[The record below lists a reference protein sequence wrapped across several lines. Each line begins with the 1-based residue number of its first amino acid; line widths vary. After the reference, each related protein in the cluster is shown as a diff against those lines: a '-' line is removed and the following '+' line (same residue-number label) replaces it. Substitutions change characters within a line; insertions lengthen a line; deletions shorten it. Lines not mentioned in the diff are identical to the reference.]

1 MTSSVRLVT
10 IAIGLAALAA
20 LAALTVGQLSAQTSP
35 QAPSAASAKKPVL
48 KKQRLGSIKQVHA
61 LGDIYLTGQ
70 PTPDDLALLKGHG
83 IKTII
88 SLRHTQELPWDEAT
102 AVRQHGMRFV
112 HVPFQSPEQL
122 KTETFD
128 KVLKALRDKQRG
140 PTVLHCGSA
149 NRVGAMWYVYRI
161 LDGKIDPDAAAKEAK
176 TAGLRNPKYLERAQA
191 YVKRQKESGKQ
202 DQASQGSSAGN

>member
-20 LAALTVGQLSAQTSP
+20 LTVGQLSAQTPP

-70 PTPDDLALLKGHG
+70 PTPNDLALLKGHG

-88 SLRHTQELPWDEAT
+88 SLRHTKELPWDEAT

-112 HVPFQSPEQL
+112 HVPFQSTARQETGPDGAALWLSRSGWSDVVRLPHSRRQNRPGRRSQRSQDSRPAQSKISGEGPGVCETPE
-122 KTETFD
+122 
-128 KVLKALRDKQRG
+128 G
-140 PTVLHCGSA
+140 
-149 NRVGAMWYVYRI
+149 VGQARSSFPRI
-161 LDGKIDPDAAAKEAK
+161 
-176 TAGLRNPKYLERAQA
+176 
-191 YVKRQKESGKQ
+191 
-202 DQASQGSSAGN
+202 